1 MYILGS
7 VQDDDEGHLN
17 RILSQDLLFAF
28 SYLQKTKA

>member
-7 VQDDDEGHLN
+7 VQDDHEGHLY

-28 SYLQKTKA
+28 RYLQKTKA